1 MLSFLN
7 RSLLSALLA
16 VVVLGATV
24 QAQSMPLIQ
33 LSAGVHLIKAEIAA
47 NNEHR
52 QQGLMFR
59 QKMAANEG
67 MLFIFEQNALHC
79 MWMKNT
85 LIPLSVAFL
94 DEQGRILNIEDMQ
107 PQTLENHCAVK
118 PAKFALEVN
127 LGWFKQRGI
136 QAGSKISG
144 VTELLKPLR

>member
-59 QKMAANEG
+59 QKLAANEG
-67 MLFIFEQNALHC
+67 MLFIFDQNALHC

-107 PQTLENHCAVK
+107 PQTLESHCAVK
-118 PAKFALEVN
+118 PARFALEVN
-127 LGWFKQRGI
+127 LAWFKQRGI

>member
-7 RSLLSALLA
+7 KSFLNALFT
-16 VVVLGATV
+16 VVVLGANV
-24 QAQSMPLIQ
+24 QAQSLPLIQ
-33 LSAGVHLIKAEIAA
+33 LSAGMHLIKAEVAA

-59 QKMAANEG
+59 QKMASNEG
-67 MLFIFEQNALHC
+67 MLFIFDQNALHC

-136 QAGSKISG
+136 QPGSKISG
-144 VTELLKPLR
+144 ITELLKPLK